1 MKVLAPAAVAD
12 LVRER
17 GGRLYVWTDLRRCC
31 SGGITYLR
39 TGSGPETGRTFRP
52 VETEGFE
59 LFFDPGRLDPPTELH
74 LDVKGLRR
82 KRVEAYW
89 DGCVFAM

>member
-1 MKVLAPAAVAD
+1 MRVLSPPRVAD

-17 GGRLYVWTDLRRCC
+17 GGKLYVWTDFRRCC
-31 SGGITYLR
+31 SGGITYLN
-39 TGSGPETGRTFRP
+39 TGSEPPGGRIFRP
-52 VETEGFE
+52 VDAEGFE
-59 LFFDPGRLDPPTELH
+59 LFFDPGRLDPPAELH

-89 DGCVFAM
+89 DGCVFAT